1 MQNQDLS
8 RELSAQVAEA
18 HRLSDPLRLVGA
30 NTKAWYG
37 RSVAGRPLELTGHR
51 GLVDYQPSELVVRVR
66 GGTRLKELQ
75 GLLAS
80 EGQWLACDPPFASDG
95 ATVAGAVAA
104 GMAGPGRPYV
114 GSMRD
119 AVLGITLL
127 NGCGEIVRLGGAVMK
142 NVAGFD
148 GFRLMVGALGSLGVI
163 LEVCLKV
170 APRPEHWRSL
180 ALERPLEALPEF
192 AETHWRRGVPIVGAS
207 HDGKQLHL
215 RLAGSESA
223 VEKGVASLGGE
234 DSDDY
239 WPALRD
245 QRLPFFSAH
254 GAPLWRLLLPLGKRP
269 KLSGEYLADW
279 GGRQWWLRSEAPAAV
294 IFAEVERLRGQ
305 ASRWCGGDTSSPAF
319 SPLDAP
325 LLGLQ
330 RRLKAA
336 FDPRGIFNPGIHYP
350 AL

>member
-8 RELSAQVAEA
+8 RELSERVAEA
-18 HRLSDPLRLVGA
+18 YRLSNPLRLVGG

-37 RSVAGRPLELTGHR
+37 RSVAGELLELAGHF

-66 GGTRLKELQ
+66 GGTRLTEMKA
-75 GLLAS
+75 LLAT
-80 EGQWLACDPPFASDG
+80 EGQWLACDPPLFGAE
-95 ATVAGAVAA
+95 ATVAGALAA
-104 GMAGPGRPYV
+104 GMAGPGRPYL

-119 AVLGITLL
+119 AVLGVTLL
-127 NGCGEIVRLGGAVMK
+127 NGHGEIVRMGGAVMK

-170 APRPEHWRSL
+170 APRPASWRSL
-180 ALERPLEALPEF
+180 ALELPLEALPEF
-192 AETHWRRGVPIVGAS
+192 AETGWRRGLPLVGAA
-207 HDGKQLHL
+207 HDGKRLHL
-215 RLAGSESA
+215 CLAGSESA
-223 VEKGVASLGGE
+223 VAKGVASVGGE

-245 QRLPFFSAH
+245 QRLPFFSAD
-254 GAPLWRLLLPLGKRP
+254 GAPLWRLLLPLGKTP
-269 KLSGEYLADW
+269 KLSGERLVDW
-279 GGRQWWLRSEAPAAV
+279 GGRQWWLRSEAPAEA
-294 IFAEVERLRGQ
+294 IFAEAERLGGQ
-305 ASRWCGGDTSSPAF
+305 ASLWRGGDPSSPVF
-319 SPLDAP
+319 SPLEAP

-350 AL
+350 EL